1 MSYSDI
7 IYTISDNSLDVFK
20 TKQEANKFYST
31 CYCCSNGTEQE
42 RYASV
47 LNELKFS
54 NVGKD
59 NISKTC
65 NKINIKSKEN
75 IDKFITINLERDLS
89 IEDVIKYY
97 EEIISPILKVSEE
110 YGVDFNSA
118 IPFEDFASDD
128 NSYTNISF
136 TEYYKEILE
145 KNNIE
150 MDSICTNSWSD
161 GKYNLIVNGNE
172 FRLTAWDNL
181 NAVIDNVDAIVET
194 LKEKQIQVEI
204 SK

>member
-1 MSYSDI
+1 M
-7 IYTISDNSLDVFK
+7 NM
-20 TKQEANKFYST
+20 
-31 CYCCSNGTEQE
+31 
-42 RYASV
+42 V
-47 LNELKFS
+47 L
-54 NVGKD
+54 
-59 NISKTC
+59 
-65 NKINIKSKEN
+65 
-75 IDKFITINLERDLS
+75 
-89 IEDVIKYY
+89 
-97 EEIISPILKVSEE
+97 ILI
-110 YGVDFNSA
+110 A
-118 IPFEDFASDD
+118 
-128 NSYTNISF
+128 NISF

-172 FRLTAWDNL
+172 FRLAAWDNL